1 MLPGRLHFAKNSTRI
16 WHGAPLARRS
26 TKQKEERISQG
37 EIIFR
42 GMEKDP
48 VAHFRVAMAVK
59 TVSDPDQKFLKLPD
73 ELAFLLCV
81 FAARADLRRRSG

>member
-1 MLPGRLHFAKNSTRI
+1 MLPGRVHFARNSSRI
-16 WHGAPLARRS
+16 CHDVPRLRS
-26 TKQKEERISQG
+26 TKYKEERISQG

-42 GMEKDP
+42 GMDKDT
-48 VAHFRVAMAVK
+48 VAYFRVAMAVK

-73 ELAFLLCV
+73 ALAFLLCV